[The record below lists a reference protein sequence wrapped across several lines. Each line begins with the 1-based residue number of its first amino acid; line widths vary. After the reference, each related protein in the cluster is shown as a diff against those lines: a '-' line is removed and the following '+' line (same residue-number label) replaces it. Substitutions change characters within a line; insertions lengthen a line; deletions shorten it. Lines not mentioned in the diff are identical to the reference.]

1 MSLAVMDTLA
11 PGQPLRDHG
20 SQRDLNIEEMHCD
33 ADTHRATYLQ
43 LRLPKRP
50 RRPHKGSSHNRK
62 RAAEKSST
70 VENVTPES
78 SSGFGP
84 ASLTPS
90 EQIQLLLGDGDEGHT
105 AQKVFCQ
112 MDVLHRL
119 ADAFQWRETARWVK
133 YEEDVEEG
141 GERWSKPHVASLAL
155 HSLFELRSGLTSGAI
170 MLDMDAHTVAQAAD
184 LLLDHLVN
192 KKLLED
198 SLRGEVRG
206 ALVSPH
212 TFQHNKYRMGRRP
225 SALPDGMD
233 LFGRRLSMM
242 RNFSMAVKRDSQ
254 ASLNRVH
261 SSPYSSPNL
270 QVMNGDLPESPS
282 SSKLNKDFMRKIPDG
297 AEAANIWI
305 GELDSLH
312 YQVVA
317 FMRLCEARTLG
328 DLTEVPVP
336 TRFLFLLLGPK
347 GSHSKN
353 VEIGRS
359 MSTIMVDEVFREVAY
374 KARNRQDI
382 LAGLDEFLDQ
392 VTALPP
398 GEWDPKI
405 RIEPPQSVPTQA
417 PRKSPHPPPGEEKK
431 EEEEEESHCDTT
443 LVRSG
448 RLFGG
453 LIADVKRKLPWYGSD
468 FKDAM
473 HIQCVA
479 SIIFLYLATLTP
491 NVTFGGLLGQATD
504 QYMGTMECIFTASVV
519 GVLFALFAGQPLNIL
534 GSTGPM
540 LVLEMILYRFCKD
553 NELDFLP
560 FRCWI
565 GIWTTAFLLVIVAFD
580 LSALVRYITRF
591 TEESFASLIAFIFIA
606 EAFKK
611 LFGIL
616 ELAPVNTNPFAPL
629 DYNCTCMPPNLTDS
643 SNNVTLAQLENLTS
657 LIMTSVVPPD
667 YNVSAALVNTSSSS
681 PLNDSDVVEWVT
693 VSKQLCKELG
703 GQLVGTGCDT
713 PEYKAD
719 AFFLS
724 FILFCVTYIIASSLS
739 GFKSSAFFPTVVR
752 QMLSDFAVLI
762 AILVAVGIDV
772 AIGIPTPKLEVPEQF
787 KPTRDDRGWLVNPWS
802 DRNPWWLTLAACV
815 PAILAVILIF
825 MDQQITAVIVNRKE
839 NKLKKGNGYHLDLF
853 VVAVAILICSF
864 LGLPWYV
871 AATVSALAHIMSLKK
886 ESECTAPGERPT
898 FLGVREQRF
907 TGLMVGLLSGLSV
920 LFTSVLKFIPM
931 AVLYGVFL
939 YMGVAALRGMQ
950 FIDRI
955 LLIFKPAK
963 YQPDTS
969 YLRHVPIKRVHIF
982 TAIQVVCLAV
992 LWVIKSVKSVS
1003 IIFPIMVLGT
1013 CFVRK
1018 ALDYLF
1024 TQREL
1029 KWLDDVMPDA
1039 AKKEK
1044 DDAKRLHDDDDK
1056 DSDDHRKEKES
1067 LLGED
1072 NYQHLMEIRVEH
1084 ERLGQEDAKYDSGIP
1099 RTPSHGDISRVNIS
1113 EELTRTAMWNQLRSS
1128 EQNAKSEK
1136 KRRSKDKSNGVDKK
1150 DSQPSDTHKSAA
1162 FYLQD
1167 DADDHDHKV

>member
-1 MSLAVMDTLA
+1 MDHLEA
-11 PGQPLRDHG
+11 GQPLRDHG
-20 SQRDLNIEEMHCD
+20 SQRDLNID
-33 ADTHRATYLQ
+33 DIDFNADSHRATYMQ

-50 RRPHKGSSHNRK
+50 RRPHKGSGHTRK
-62 RAAEKSST
+62 RTSEKSAVET
-70 VENVTPES
+70 VS
-78 SSGFGP
+78 P

-90 EQIQLLLGDGDEGHT
+90 EQIQLLLGDGEEGHT

-112 MDVLHRL
+112 MDVLYRM

-170 MLDMDAHTVAQAAD
+170 MLDMDAHNVTQAAD

-192 KKLLED
+192 RKLLEEG
-198 SLRGEVRG
+198 LRGEVKG
-206 ALVSPH
+206 ALVAPH
-212 TFQHNKYRMGRRP
+212 AFQHNKYRMNRRP

-242 RNFSMAVKRDSQ
+242 RNFSLAVKRDSE
-254 ASLNRVH
+254 ASLNRNPH
-261 SSPYSSPNL
+261 STPNL
-270 QVMNGDLPESPS
+270 EVLNGNLHDSPS
-282 SSKLNKDFMRKIPDG
+282 SSKLNVDFMRKIPEG
-297 AEAANIWI
+297 SEAANIWI
-305 GELDSLH
+305 GELDSLR

-317 FMRLCEARTLG
+317 FIRLCEARTIG
-328 DLTEVPVP
+328 DLTEVPLP
-336 TRFLFLLLGPK
+336 TRFIFLLLGPK

-353 VEIGRS
+353 MEIGRS
-359 MSTIMVDEVFREVAY
+359 ISTIMVDEVFREVAY

-405 RIEPPQSVPTQA
+405 RIEPPQSVPPQA
-417 PRKSPHPPPGEEKK
+417 QRKAPPPAPGEEK
-431 EEEEEESHCDTT
+431 EEEEEESHCDPT

-504 QYMGTMECIFTASVV
+504 QYMGTMECIFTAAVV

-540 LVLEMILYRFCKD
+540 LVLEMILYRFCAD

-565 GIWTTAFLLVIVAFD
+565 GIWTTFLLLVIVAFD

-616 ELAPVNTNPFAPL
+616 EMAPINTDPFAPL
-629 DYNCTCMPPNLTDS
+629 DYNCTCMPPNNTS
-643 SNNVTLAQLENLTS
+643 SNASATNVTLADLQEMTS
-657 LIMTSVVPPD
+657 LMTTSVLGPEGLD
-667 YNVSAALVNTSSSS
+667 NVTSANVTS
-681 PLNDSDVVEWVT
+681 PLNDSLVEWLS
-693 VSKQLCKELG
+693 VSRQLCKDLG

-719 AFFLS
+719 VFFLS
-724 FILFCVTYIIASSLS
+724 LILFFITYIIASSLTS
-739 GFKSSAFFPTVVR
+739 FKNSAFFPTFVR
-752 QMLSDFAVLI
+752 QTLSDFAVLI
-762 AILVAVGIDV
+762 AILVAVGIDA

-787 KPTRDDRGWLVNPWS
+787 KPTRDDRGWVVNPWS
-802 DRNPWWLTLAACV
+802 DRNPWWLTLAASV
-815 PAILAVILIF
+815 PALLAVILIF

-898 FLGVREQRF
+898 FLGVREQRV

-939 YMGVAALRGMQ
+939 YMGVAALKGMQ

-955 LLIFKPAK
+955 LLAFKPAK

-1018 ALDYLF
+1018 AMDYIF

-1029 KWLDDVMPDA
+1029 KWLDDLMPDA
-1039 AKKEK
+1039 TKKEK
-1044 DDAKRLHDDDDK
+1044 EDVKKLHTDHDDK
-1056 DSDDHRKEKES
+1056 DSDDHLKEKES

-1072 NYQHLMEIRVEH
+1072 TYNRLVEIRVEH
-1084 ERLGQEDAKYDSGIP
+1084 ERLGAEDAKYGQRST
-1099 RTPSHGDISRVNIS
+1099 RRPSDTDRVNIS
-1113 EELTRTAMWNQLRSS
+1113 EELTRTAMWNQLRSHS
-1128 EQNAKSEK
+1128 GTRLEGDDPGRSEK
-1136 KRRSKDKSNGVDKK
+1136 RRRSKDKSNGVDNSRDAQK
-1150 DSQPSDTHKSAA
+1150 DTQKSAA

-1167 DADDHDHKV
+1167 DVDDHDARA